1 MKASLLLGQ
10 VDGLALVLQDGT
22 VVPTDL
28 SDMAMV
34 GELVLGRVVV
44 LGLVG
49 SGRSGGELQHAQR
62 AHGVVCLALLFS
74 MLCTDCVSGW
84 TDNSWASSAP
94 WTTWSACTASTTATS
109 TTTVT
114 TTDSAGSTITSVSAV
129 YAIKVAEATGVATT
143 TDSSG
148 NVVTTTN
155 SDSGAMPTNF
165 AFAGSAAGIIGVLGA
180 AVLL

>member
-1 MKASLLLGQ
+1 M
-10 VDGLALVLQDGT
+10 
-22 VVPTDL
+22 DL

-44 LGLVG
+44 HGLVG

-94 WTTWSACTASTTATS
+94 WTTWSATS

-165 AFAGSAAGIIGVLGA
+165 AFAG
-180 AVLL
+180 